1 MVECQL
7 PKLNV
12 AGSNPVTRLIIKNSA
27 AGFDELQDLRS
38 TALGTTLLIKSFED
52 YRPCFRI
59 LTTLSDELGFIK

>member
-1 MVECQL
+1 
-7 PKLNV
+7 
-12 AGSNPVTRLIIKNSA
+12 LINKNSA
-27 AGFDELQDLRS
+27 TGFDELQDLRS